1 MLKIFKNIFSKEKDI
16 EQLNENSLIDYAT
29 IAFTGMGQYASKS
42 MTDDWEK
49 WSDKMQGDLLVF
61 EKKASEYSSAKL
73 YIQAGKGWENFTIWY
88 RRKKDDKRTPL
99 KKSILMFEEALKIE
113 PDNVDA
119 KTGLASILIEKVQ
132 VRNIEKGVKI
142 LNEIPNKTDEIKNL
156 ISKAN
161 RWTGN
166 IEFNSN
172 FDYTSI
178 DLIPLTSLREE
189 RKKCRALVRGLKKN
203 KEKTDELVKVLN
215 HMYRI
220 AIIHDAATHVMLN
233 CGYVVDPKHYNQC
246 YKRLQKVTKTI
257 ENYSYNENG
266 KLKESNNCF
275 FSDNDYK
282 TFELIFGNT
291 CKVFDPVSLIE

>member
-1 MLKIFKNIFSKEKDI
+1 MLKIFKNIFSKERDI

-29 IAFTGMGQYASKS
+29 MAFSGMGQYASKS

-61 EKKASEYSSAKL
+61 EKKASEYSSANL

-88 RRKKDDKRTPL
+88 KRKKDDKRKPL
-99 KKSILMFEEALKIE
+99 KKAISMFEEALKIE
-113 PDNVDA
+113 PDNIDA
-119 KTGLASILIEKVQ
+119 KTGLASILIEKKQ

-142 LNEIPNKTDEIKNL
+142 LNEMPNKTDEIKNL

-203 KEKTDELVKVLN
+203 KEKVDELVKVLN

-233 CGYVVDPKHYNQC
+233 CGYVVNPKHYNLS
-246 YKRLQKVTKTI
+246 YKRLQKVTKSI
-257 ENYSYNENG
+257 KNYSYNENG

-282 TFELIFGNT
+282 TFELIFGST
-291 CKVFDPVSLIE
+291 RKVFDPVSLVE

>member
-1 MLKIFKNIFSKEKDI
+1 MLKILRNIFSKNREI
-16 EQLNENSLIDYAT
+16 EQLNEKDLIDYAT
-29 IAFTGMGQYASKS
+29 IAFSGMGQYATKS

-49 WSDKMQGDLLVF
+49 WSEKMQSDLLVF
-61 EKKASEYSSAKL
+61 EKKAFEYSSAKL
-73 YIQAGKGWENFTIWY
+73 FIQAGKGWENYTVWY
-88 RRKKDDKRTPL
+88 KRKKDDKRTPL
-99 KKSILMFEEALKIE
+99 KKAISMFEQALKIE
-113 PDNVDA
+113 PDNTNA

-132 VRNIEKGVKI
+132 VRNVEKGM
-142 LNEIPNKTDEIKNL
+142 EISKQIPDKTDEIKNL

-166 IEFNSN
+166 IEFKSN

-178 DLIPLTSLREE
+178 DLIPLTTLREE
-189 RKKCRALVRGLKKN
+189 RKKCRALVRGLKKK

-233 CGYVVDPKHYNQC
+233 CGYAVEPKQYNLC
-246 YKRLQKVTKTI
+246 YKKLQKATKTI
-257 ENYSYNENG
+257 KSYSYIENG

-275 FSDNDYK
+275 FTNNDYK
-282 TFELIFGNT
+282 SFELILGST
-291 CKVFDPVSLIE
+291 DKVYDPVSLIE

>member
-1 MLKIFKNIFSKEKDI
+1 MKLFSKIFNKNKEI
-16 EQLNENSLIDYAT
+16 EQLDENGLIDYAT
-29 IAFTGMGQYASKS
+29 IAFSGMGQYASKS

-49 WSDKMQGDLLVF
+49 WSNKMQSDLLF
-61 EKKASEYSSAKL
+61 LEKKAFEYSSARL
-73 YIQAGKGWENFTIWY
+73 FIQTGEGWENFTFWY
-88 RRKKDDKRTPL
+88 RRKNEDKKTPL
-99 KKSILMFEEALKIE
+99 KKAISMYEEALKIE
-113 PDNVDA
+113 PDNINA

-132 VRNIEKGVKI
+132 VRNIEKGLGI
-142 LNEIPNKTDEIKNL
+142 LKRIPNKTDDIKVL

-166 IEFNSN
+166 IEFNSD

-189 RKKCRALVRGLKKN
+189 RKKCRALVRELKKK
-203 KEKTDELVKVLN
+203 KENTNELVQVLN

-233 CGYVVDPKHYNQC
+233 CGYVVNPKHYNLCFQ
-246 YKRLQKVTKTI
+246 KLQKATNIITK
-257 ENYSYNENG
+257 YSYNENG
-266 KLKESNNCF
+266 KLKENNNSF
-275 FSDNDYK
+275 FSNNDYK

-291 CKVFDPVSLIE
+291 DKVYDPVSLIE